1 MGVKRSSVNKNGDT
15 MRGNLAVRVNGTG
28 GQVSAENSADSNRG
42 FVAKTA
48 TGKAQMGSNSNIYG
62 VDLIVGGVVA
72 QTIDTAFN
80 QTRALGGGV
89 STQYPDYACRAWVNF
104 NGVGTVAIRGSGNVS
119 SITDNGVGNYT
130 VNFTTAMPDANYS
143 AVVQQ
148 GRGTISSTNLLAIA
162 PAIDNPTTTQLR
174 IGTYDSAF
182 SSADSGYVNVAIFR

>member
-1 MGVKRSSVNKNGDT
+1 MGVKRASVNKNGDT

-28 GQVSAENSADSNRG
+28 GQLSALNGADLDRG

-48 TGKAQMGSNSNIYG
+48 TGKAQMGSNSNVYG
-62 VDLIVGGVVA
+62 VDLIVGGIVA
-72 QTIDTAFN
+72 ESIDTSFN
-80 QTRALGGGV
+80 KTRALGGGV
-89 STQYPDYACRAWVNF
+89 STQYPEFACRAWVNF

-130 VNFTTAMPDANYS
+130 VNFTNAMPDANYS

-148 GRGTISSTNLLAIA
+148 GRGTVSTTNLLAIA
-162 PAIDNPTTTQLR
+162 PVGDNPTSTQLR

-182 SSADSGYVNVAIFR
+182 SSSDSGYVNVAIFR